1 MALILDAAIID
12 DVKVAARWGWIKGI
26 TTNPT
31 LLGRSKYPPEET
43 LSAMRQVFSGPI
55 FYQLIAESIPSL
67 DNEVEKVKKI
77 LGDQLV
83 LKIPATELG
92 FEAAAR
98 FSRHTPCAMT
108 AVYSPAQALIA
119 ADAGAK
125 YVIYY
130 YHRAIVLL
138 GDGMPLTKGLVEAV
152 RGTQTEIIAA
162 SIKNVEEVLAVKAAG
177 VPHLTIPL
185 SVLQAMV
192 TAELSEK
199 SVAEFKKDGKGVS
212 V

>member
-1 MALILDAAIID
+1 MALILDSAIID
-12 DVKVAARWGWIKGI
+12 DVRIAARWGWIKGI

-31 LLGRSKYPPEET
+31 LLGRSKFPPEET
-43 LSAMRQVFSGPI
+43 LTAMKQAFSGPI
-55 FYQLIAESIPSL
+55 FYQLVAENIPSL
-67 DNEVEKVKKI
+67 EIEVEKVKGI

-98 FSRHTPCAMT
+98 FSKHTPCAMT
-108 AVYSPAQALIA
+108 AVYSPAQALVA

-138 GDGMPLTKGLVEAV
+138 GEGMSLTKGLVEAV
-152 RGTQTEIIAA
+152 KGTHTEIIAA
-162 SIKNVEEVLAVKAAG
+162 SIKSVDEVLAVNGAG
-177 VPHLTIPL
+177 VPHLTIPFPI
-185 SVLQAMV
+185 LQAMT

-212 V
+212 I